1 MNRLPELTDWDA
13 MPFSAAEKRRRR
25 EAERN
30 AALRGN
36 PDALEKRAREAARK
50 KRQREAAEAERAR
63 KRRRKGELRVANSI
77 SSAIAAA
84 ATNKAL
90 SDAAA
95 LARYDRLLLYERV
108 ALEYLCRTATYLS
121 IDASA
126 ASGLARAAADVDAAR
141 RASCGKL
148 PVVAGPMCSS
158 GRRPTIGGPLLE
170 LDDFYAEAIA
180 DGSCFYAEEA
190 FCRDS
195 LRFDP
200 LRLDGVHDRL
210 VRDRL
215 EDMRLKDMR
224 LKDRAR
230 CLALEERS
238 TEQVD
243 LETKSRR
250 KRDAQE
256 DKEITIDPNETID
269 DLVDFLMKCGHVGR
283 NAAGKVVNWG
293 VGKTKTGRRTYV
305 AREFGLLGLPLPGPF
320 KRFRSKPEVARHFGV
335 PQEMLPKKPPTKG
348 RVALPSK
355 EREERRLAKE
365 EKLREKKIESNLRA
379 TYAAI
384 GDRKRYAI
392 RKEAREKSRM
402 ESGLPRVSGYVKK
415 AHRRPAPSDV
425 ECDSD
430 SAVGDDA
437 AGASSS
443 PTGVTDEAFVESSSA
458 SDGVDATRANS
469 ASATTPA
476 PAVGDDAS
484 DSDKDC
490 DVEREPDVERESNV
504 EIEPE
509 DRDSDSDNEADVER
523 DSEAESDSDAD
534 RYSDSDSDLWIF

>member
-1 MNRLPELTDWDA
+1 MNGCWIRDLQWLASGSTFLDRERAAQRQERLRVNRLPELTDWDA

-108 ALEYLCRTATYLS
+108 ALEYLCRTETYLS

-170 LDDFYAEAIA
+170 LDDFYAETIA
-180 DGSCFYAEEA
+180 AGGCFYAEEA

-230 CLALEERS
+230 CLALEERL

-305 AREFGLLGLPLPGPF
+305 ARELGLLGLPLPGPF

-335 PQEMLPKKPPTKG
+335 PQEMLPKKPSF
-348 RVALPSK
+348 ALSRK

-365 EKLREKKIESNLRA
+365 EKLRDEEIESYLRA

-415 AHRRPAPSDV
+415 GHRRPAPKTKTQ
-425 ECDSD
+425 E
-430 SAVGDDA
+430 GR
-437 AGASSS
+437 
-443 PTGVTDEAFVESSSA
+443 P
-458 SDGVDATRANS
+458 
-469 ASATTPA
+469 
-476 PAVGDDAS
+476 
-484 DSDKDC
+484 K
-490 DVEREPDVERESNV
+490 
-504 EIEPE
+504 
-509 DRDSDSDNEADVER
+509 
-523 DSEAESDSDAD
+523 
-534 RYSDSDSDLWIF
+534 L

>member
-1 MNRLPELTDWDA
+1 

-108 ALEYLCRTATYLS
+108 ALEYLCRTETYLS

-170 LDDFYAEAIA
+170 LDDFYAETIA
-180 DGSCFYAEEA
+180 AGGCFYAAEA
-190 FCRDS
+190 RCRGS
-195 LRFDP
+195 LW
-200 LRLDGVHDRL
+200 LDGVHDRL

-215 EDMRLKDMR
+215 RDMRLSASAALAGSTDESSTDESQCDAQKDI
-224 LKDRAR
+224 
-230 CLALEERS
+230 
-238 TEQVD
+238 

-305 AREFGLLGLPLPGPF
+305 ARELGLLGLPLPGPF

-365 EKLREKKIESNLRA
+365 EKLRDEEIGRWLKARAQIER
-379 TYAAI
+379 
-384 GDRKRYAI
+384 DRKRFAI
-392 RKEAREKSRM
+392 RKEAREKRRM

-415 AHRRPAPSDV
+415 GHRRPAPKTKTQ
-425 ECDSD
+425 E
-430 SAVGDDA
+430 GR
-437 AGASSS
+437 
-443 PTGVTDEAFVESSSA
+443 P
-458 SDGVDATRANS
+458 
-469 ASATTPA
+469 
-476 PAVGDDAS
+476 
-484 DSDKDC
+484 K
-490 DVEREPDVERESNV
+490 
-504 EIEPE
+504 
-509 DRDSDSDNEADVER
+509 
-523 DSEAESDSDAD
+523 
-534 RYSDSDSDLWIF
+534 L

>member
-108 ALEYLCRTATYLS
+108 ALEYLCRRETYLS

-170 LDDFYAEAIA
+170 LDDFYAETIA
-180 DGSCFYAEEA
+180 AGGCFYAEEA

-195 LRFDP
+195 LRLDP

-230 CLALEERS
+230 CLALEERL

-335 PQEMLPKKPPTKG
+335 PQEMLPKKPPAKG
-348 RVALPSK
+348 RVALSWK
-355 EREERRLAKE
+355 EREE
-365 EKLREKKIESNLRA
+365 
-379 TYAAI
+379 
-384 GDRKRYAI
+384 DW
-392 RKEAREKSRM
+392 
-402 ESGLPRVSGYVKK
+402 
-415 AHRRPAPSDV
+415 
-425 ECDSD
+425 
-430 SAVGDDA
+430 
-437 AGASSS
+437 
-443 PTGVTDEAFVESSSA
+443 GV
-458 SDGVDATRANS
+458 
-469 ASATTPA
+469 
-476 PAVGDDAS
+476 
-484 DSDKDC
+484 C
-490 DVEREPDVERESNV
+490 
-504 EIEPE
+504 
-509 DRDSDSDNEADVER
+509 
-523 DSEAESDSDAD
+523 
-534 RYSDSDSDLWIF
+534 

>member
-170 LDDFYAEAIA
+170 LDDFYAETIA
-180 DGSCFYAEEA
+180 DGGCFYAAEA
-190 FCRDS
+190 RCRGS
-195 LRFDP
+195 LW
-200 LRLDGVHDRL
+200 LDGVHDRL

-215 EDMRLKDMR
+215 RDMRLSASAALAGSTDESSTDESQCDAQKDI
-224 LKDRAR
+224 
-230 CLALEERS
+230 
-238 TEQVD
+238 

-256 DKEITIDPNETID
+256 DK
-269 DLVDFLMKCGHVGR
+269 
-283 NAAGKVVNWG
+283 
-293 VGKTKTGRRTYV
+293 
-305 AREFGLLGLPLPGPF
+305 
-320 KRFRSKPEVARHFGV
+320 
-335 PQEMLPKKPPTKG
+335 
-348 RVALPSK
+348 
-355 EREERRLAKE
+355 
-365 EKLREKKIESNLRA
+365 
-379 TYAAI
+379 
-384 GDRKRYAI
+384 
-392 RKEAREKSRM
+392 
-402 ESGLPRVSGYVKK
+402 
-415 AHRRPAPSDV
+415 
-425 ECDSD
+425 
-430 SAVGDDA
+430 
-437 AGASSS
+437 
-443 PTGVTDEAFVESSSA
+443 
-458 SDGVDATRANS
+458 
-469 ASATTPA
+469 
-476 PAVGDDAS
+476 
-484 DSDKDC
+484 
-490 DVEREPDVERESNV
+490 
-504 EIEPE
+504 
-509 DRDSDSDNEADVER
+509 
-523 DSEAESDSDAD
+523 
-534 RYSDSDSDLWIF
+534 

>member
-108 ALEYLCRTATYLS
+108 ALEYVCRTERYLS

-170 LDDFYAEAIA
+170 LDDFYAETIA
-180 DGSCFYAEEA
+180 AGGCFYAAEA
-190 FCRDS
+190 RCRGS
-195 LRFDP
+195 LW
-200 LRLDGVHDRL
+200 LDGVHDRL

-215 EDMRLKDMR
+215 RDMRLS
-224 LKDRAR
+224 ASAA
-230 CLALEERS
+230 LAGS
-238 TEQVD
+238 TDESQSESD
-243 LETKSRR
+243 DDAKSRR

-305 AREFGLLGLPLPGPF
+305 ARELGLLGVPLPGPF

-335 PQEMLPKKPPTKG
+335 PQEMLPKKPSF
-348 RVALPSK
+348 ALSRK

-365 EKLREKKIESNLRA
+365 EKLRDEEIESYLRA

-392 RKEAREKSRM
+392 RKEAREKRRM

-415 AHRRPAPSDV
+415 GHRRPAPKTKTQ
-425 ECDSD
+425 E
-430 SAVGDDA
+430 GR
-437 AGASSS
+437 
-443 PTGVTDEAFVESSSA
+443 P
-458 SDGVDATRANS
+458 
-469 ASATTPA
+469 
-476 PAVGDDAS
+476 
-484 DSDKDC
+484 K
-490 DVEREPDVERESNV
+490 
-504 EIEPE
+504 
-509 DRDSDSDNEADVER
+509 
-523 DSEAESDSDAD
+523 
-534 RYSDSDSDLWIF
+534 L

>member
-108 ALEYLCRTATYLS
+108 ALEYLCRTEETYLS

-170 LDDFYAEAIA
+170 LDDFYAETIA
-180 DGSCFYAEEA
+180 AGGCFYAEEA

-230 CLALEERS
+230 CLALEERL

-256 DKEITIDPNETID
+256 DKEITMDPNETID

-305 AREFGLLGLPLPGPF
+305 ARELGLLGLPLPGPF

-335 PQEMLPKKPPTKG
+335 PQEMLPKKPPAKG
-348 RVALPSK
+348 RVALSWK

-365 EKLREKKIESNLRA
+365 EKLRDEEIGRYLKACAQIER
-379 TYAAI
+379 
-384 GDRKRYAI
+384 DRKRFAI
-392 RKEAREKSRM
+392 RKEALEKRRM

-415 AHRRPAPSDV
+415 GHRRPAPKTKTQ
-425 ECDSD
+425 E
-430 SAVGDDA
+430 GR
-437 AGASSS
+437 
-443 PTGVTDEAFVESSSA
+443 P
-458 SDGVDATRANS
+458 
-469 ASATTPA
+469 
-476 PAVGDDAS
+476 
-484 DSDKDC
+484 K
-490 DVEREPDVERESNV
+490 
-504 EIEPE
+504 
-509 DRDSDSDNEADVER
+509 
-523 DSEAESDSDAD
+523 
-534 RYSDSDSDLWIF
+534 L

>member
-190 FCRDS
+190 FS
-195 LRFDP
+195 
-200 LRLDGVHDRL
+200 
-210 VRDRL
+210 VR
-215 EDMRLKDMR
+215 
-224 LKDRAR
+224 
-230 CLALEERS
+230 
-238 TEQVD
+238 
-243 LETKSRR
+243 
-250 KRDAQE
+250 
-256 DKEITIDPNETID
+256 TIE
-269 DLVDFLMKCGHVGR
+269 
-283 NAAGKVVNWG
+283 
-293 VGKTKTGRRTYV
+293 
-305 AREFGLLGLPLPGPF
+305 
-320 KRFRSKPEVARHFGV
+320 
-335 PQEMLPKKPPTKG
+335 
-348 RVALPSK
+348 
-355 EREERRLAKE
+355 
-365 EKLREKKIESNLRA
+365 
-379 TYAAI
+379 
-384 GDRKRYAI
+384 
-392 RKEAREKSRM
+392 
-402 ESGLPRVSGYVKK
+402 
-415 AHRRPAPSDV
+415 PSD
-425 ECDSD
+425 
-430 SAVGDDA
+430 
-437 AGASSS
+437 
-443 PTGVTDEAFVESSSA
+443 
-458 SDGVDATRANS
+458 
-469 ASATTPA
+469 
-476 PAVGDDAS
+476 
-484 DSDKDC
+484 
-490 DVEREPDVERESNV
+490 
-504 EIEPE
+504 
-509 DRDSDSDNEADVER
+509 
-523 DSEAESDSDAD
+523 
-534 RYSDSDSDLWIF
+534 

>member
-1 MNRLPELTDWDA
+1 MRRVRRSSRARAAQRQERLRVNRLPELTDWDA

-108 ALEYLCRTATYLS
+108 ALEYLCRTETYLS

-158 GRRPTIGGPLLE
+158 GRRPTIGGPHLE
-170 LDDFYAEAIA
+170 LDDFYAETIA
-180 DGSCFYAEEA
+180 AGGCFYAEEA

-215 EDMRLKDMR
+215 RDMRLS
-224 LKDRAR
+224 ASAA
-230 CLALEERS
+230 LAGS
-238 TEQVD
+238 TDESQRDAQKVN

-250 KRDAQE
+250 KRDAQKANE
-256 DKEITIDPNETID
+256 EITIDPNETID

-335 PQEMLPKKPPTKG
+335 PQEMLPKKPSF
-348 RVALPSK
+348 ALSRK

-365 EKLREKKIESNLRA
+365 EKLRDEEIESYLRA

-392 RKEAREKSRM
+392 RKEAREKRRM

-415 AHRRPAPSDV
+415 GHRRPAPKTKTQ
-425 ECDSD
+425 E
-430 SAVGDDA
+430 GR
-437 AGASSS
+437 
-443 PTGVTDEAFVESSSA
+443 P
-458 SDGVDATRANS
+458 
-469 ASATTPA
+469 
-476 PAVGDDAS
+476 
-484 DSDKDC
+484 K
-490 DVEREPDVERESNV
+490 
-504 EIEPE
+504 
-509 DRDSDSDNEADVER
+509 
-523 DSEAESDSDAD
+523 
-534 RYSDSDSDLWIF
+534 L